1 MVKKVF
7 ITDCEG
13 PLTLNDNAYELADEF
28 IEDGGKL
35 FKIISRF
42 DDYLVD
48 DVKLENYHA
57 GDTLKLIVPF
67 YKLAGLTNEKMIEFS
82 RENIYLVNGSDD
94 TLKFA
99 NELIDSF
106 IISTSYG
113 QYIEALCN
121 YIVFP
126 FQNTYHTQLD
136 VDGATNFNQFDK
148 KSSNVSSDTNDSDNV
163 SSKSNN
169 SQTIVGDKSPKF
181 IEELEKVEEFRKVIL
196 EHGRECEDDFN
207 VLYDIFFNEFPKL
220 EINRYI
226 ESVKTVGGKGKQIA
240 VEDIVE
246 RLNLEDGSIIYMGDS
261 ITDVEPLQ
269 YARDNGGLSV
279 SFNGNEYPLNVAEIA
294 VVSDHTIVSSIL
306 IDLHSRFDKDYVLDF
321 IRLYSQKGPDAAFAD
336 FEVDYSLVEEFEK
349 VFYNKNAPIIEIIT
363 DENREYLLKLSK
375 DMRNSIRGKDI
386 GGLG

>member
-67 YKLAGLTNEKMIEFS
+67 YKLAGLTNEKMIKFS
-82 RENIYLVNGSDD
+82 RENIYLVDGSDD
-94 TLKFA
+94 TLRFA

-106 IISTSYG
+106 IVSTSYG

-121 YIVFP
+121 YIDFP

-136 VDGATNFNQFDK
+136 VDGATNFNSFDAK
-148 KSSNVSSDTNDSDNV
+148 SDNV
-163 SSKSNN
+163 STATNN
-169 SQTIVGDKSPKF
+169 SQTIVGTKSPKF
-181 IEELEKVEEFRKVIL
+181 IEELKKVDEFRKIIL
-196 EHGRECEDDFN
+196 EHGDESEDDFN

-220 EINRYI
+220 EINKYI

-246 RLNLEDGSIIYMGDS
+246 KLDLGQGSIIYMGDS

-294 VVSDHTIVSSIL
+294 VISNHTIVSSIL
-306 IDLHSRFDKDYVLDF
+306 IDLHSRFDKEYVLDF
-321 IRLYSQKGPDAAFAD
+321 IREYSQKGPNAAFED
-336 FEVDYSLVEEFEK
+336 FEVDYSLIEEFEK
-349 VFYNKNAPIIEIIT
+349 VFYNKEAPIIEIIT
-363 DENREYLLKLSK
+363 DDNRDYLLKLSK
-375 DMRNSIRGKDI
+375 EMRNNIRGKDI

>member
-67 YKLAGLTNEKMIEFS
+67 YKLAGLTNEKMIKFS
-82 RENIYLVNGSDD
+82 RENIYLVDGSDD
-94 TLKFA
+94 TLRFA

-106 IISTSYG
+106 IVSTSYG

-121 YIVFP
+121 YIDFP

-136 VDGATNFNQFDK
+136 VCGATNFNQFDK
-148 KSSNVSSDTNDSDNV
+148 KSDNV
-163 SSKSNN
+163 SSQANN

-181 IEELEKVEEFRKVIL
+181 IEELKKVEEFRKIIL
-196 EHGRECEDDFN
+196 EHGDESEEDFN

-220 EINRYI
+220 EINKYI

-246 RLNLEDGSIIYMGDS
+246 KLDLGQGSIIYMGDS

-294 VVSDHTIVSSIL
+294 VISNHTIVSSIL
-306 IDLHSRFDKDYVLDF
+306 IDLHSRFDKEYVLDF
-321 IRLYSQKGPDAAFAD
+321 IREYSQKGPNAAFED
-336 FEVDYSLVEEFEK
+336 FEVDYSLIEEFEK
-349 VFYNKNAPIIEIIT
+349 VFYNKEAPIIEIIT
-363 DENREYLLKLSK
+363 DDNRDYLLKLSK
-375 DMRNSIRGKDI
+375 EMRNGIRGKDI

>member
-67 YKLAGLTNEKMIEFS
+67 YKLAGLTNEKMIKFS
-82 RENIYLVNGSDD
+82 RENIYLVDGSDD
-94 TLKFA
+94 TLRFA

-106 IISTSYG
+106 IVSTSYG

-121 YIVFP
+121 YIDFP

-136 VDGATNFNQFDK
+136 VDGATNFNSFDT
-148 KSSNVSSDTNDSDNV
+148 KSDNSDNV
-163 SSKSNN
+163 SVNSNN
-169 SQTIVGDKSPKF
+169 SQTIVGTKSPKF
-181 IEELEKVEEFRKVIL
+181 IEELKKVEDFRKIIL
-196 EHGRECEDDFN
+196 EHGEESEDDFN

-220 EINRYI
+220 EINKYI

-246 RLNLEDGSIIYMGDS
+246 KLGLEEGSIIYMGDS
-261 ITDVEPLQ
+261 ITDVDPLQ

-279 SFNGNEYPLNVAEIA
+279 SFNGNEYPLDVAEIA
-294 VVSDHTIVSSIL
+294 VISDHTIVSSIL
-306 IDLHSRFDKDYVLDF
+306 IDLHSRFDKGYVLDF
-321 IRLYSQKGPDAAFAD
+321 IREYSQKGPDASFAD
-336 FEVDYSLVEEFEK
+336 FEVDYSLIEEFEK
-349 VFYNKNAPIIEIIT
+349 VFYNKEAPIIEIIT
-363 DENREYLLKLSK
+363 DENRDYLLKLSK
-375 DMRNSIRGKDI
+375 EMRNSIRGKDI

>member
-67 YKLAGLTNEKMIEFS
+67 YKLAGLTNEKMIKFS
-82 RENIYLVNGSDD
+82 RENIYLVDGSDD
-94 TLKFA
+94 TLRFA

-106 IISTSYG
+106 IVSTSYG

-121 YIVFP
+121 YIDFP

-136 VDGATNFNQFDK
+136 VCGATNFNQFNK
-148 KSSNVSSDTNDSDNV
+148 KPDNV
-163 SSKSNN
+163 SSQANN

-181 IEELEKVEEFRKVIL
+181 IEELKKVEEFRKIIL
-196 EHGRECEDDFN
+196 EHGDESEDDFN

-220 EINRYI
+220 EINKYI

-246 RLNLEDGSIIYMGDS
+246 KLDLGQGSIIYMGDS

-294 VVSDHTIVSSIL
+294 VISNHTIVSSIL
-306 IDLHSRFDKDYVLDF
+306 IDLHSRFDKEYVLDF
-321 IRLYSQKGPDAAFAD
+321 IREYSQKGPNAAFED
-336 FEVDYSLVEEFEK
+336 FEVDYSLIEEFEK
-349 VFYNKNAPIIEIIT
+349 VFYNKEAPIIEIIT
-363 DENREYLLKLSK
+363 DDNRDYLLKLSK
-375 DMRNSIRGKDI
+375 EMRNGIRGKDI

>member
-42 DDYLVD
+42 DDYLVE

-67 YKLAGLTNEKMIEFS
+67 YKLAGLTNEKMIKFS
-82 RENIYLVNGSDD
+82 RENIYLVDGSDD
-94 TLKFA
+94 TLRFA

-106 IISTSYG
+106 IVSTSYG

-121 YIVFP
+121 YIDFP

-136 VDGATNFNQFDK
+136 VDGATNFNSFDAK
-148 KSSNVSSDTNDSDNV
+148 SDNV
-163 SSKSNN
+163 STATNN
-169 SQTIVGDKSPKF
+169 SQTIVGTKSPKF
-181 IEELEKVEEFRKVIL
+181 IEELKKVDEFRKIIL
-196 EHGRECEDDFN
+196 EHGDENEDDFN

-220 EINRYI
+220 EINKYI

-246 RLNLEDGSIIYMGDS
+246 RFGLESGSIIYMGDS

-294 VVSDHTIVSSIL
+294 VISDHTIVSSIL

-321 IRLYSQKGPDAAFAD
+321 IRTYSEKGPDDAFAD
-336 FEVDYSLVEEFEK
+336 FEVDYSLIEEFEK
-349 VFYNKNAPIIEIIT
+349 VFHNKNAPIIEIIT
-363 DENREYLLKLSK
+363 DENRDYLLRLSK
-375 DMRNSIRGKDI
+375 EMRNGIRGKDI

>member
-67 YKLAGLTNEKMIEFS
+67 YKLAGLTNEKMIKFS
-82 RENIYLVNGSDD
+82 RENIYLVDGSDD
-94 TLKFA
+94 TLRFA

-106 IISTSYG
+106 IVSTSYG

-121 YIVFP
+121 YIDFP
-126 FQNTYHTQLD
+126 FQNTYHSQLD
-136 VDGATNFNQFDK
+136 VDGATNFNEFSK
-148 KSSNVSSDTNDSDNV
+148 KSSNVSSDA
-163 SSKSNN
+163 NN
-169 SQTIVGDKSPKF
+169 SQTIVGTKSPKF
-181 IEELEKVEEFRKVIL
+181 IEELKKVEEFRKIIL
-196 EHGRECEDDFN
+196 EHGGETEDDFN
-207 VLYDIFFNEFPKL
+207 VLFEIFFNEFPKL
-220 EINRYI
+220 EINKYI

-246 RLNLEDGSIIYMGDS
+246 RFGLEDGSIIYMGDS

-269 YARDNGGLSV
+269 YARDHGGLSV

-294 VVSDHTIVSSIL
+294 VISDHTIVSSIL
-306 IDLHSRFDKDYVLDF
+306 IDLHARFDKDYVLDF
-321 IRLYSQKGPDAAFAD
+321 IRTYSEKGPDEAFAD
-336 FEVDYSLVEEFEK
+336 FEVDYSLIEEFEK
-349 VFYNKNAPIIEIIT
+349 VFYNKEAPIIEIIT
-363 DENREYLLKLSK
+363 DENREYLLKISK
-375 DMRNSIRGKDI
+375 EMRNGIRGKDI

>member
-67 YKLAGLTNEKMIEFS
+67 YKLAGLTNEKMIKFS
-82 RENIYLVNGSDD
+82 RENIYLVDGSDD
-94 TLKFA
+94 TLRFA

-106 IISTSYG
+106 IVSTSYG

-121 YIVFP
+121 YIDFP

-136 VDGATNFNQFDK
+136 IGWATNFNQFDK
-148 KSSNVSSDTNDSDNV
+148 KSGNVSPTT
-163 SSKSNN
+163 NN

-181 IEELEKVEEFRKVIL
+181 IEELKKVEEFRKIIL
-196 EHGRECEDDFN
+196 EHGDESEDDFN

-220 EINRYI
+220 EINKYI

-246 RLNLEDGSIIYMGDS
+246 KLDLGQGSIIYMGDS

-294 VVSDHTIVSSIL
+294 VISNHTIVSSIL
-306 IDLHSRFDKDYVLDF
+306 IDLHSRFDKEYVLDF
-321 IRLYSQKGPDAAFAD
+321 IREYSQKGPNAAFED
-336 FEVDYSLVEEFEK
+336 FEVDYSLIEEFEK
-349 VFYNKNAPIIEIIT
+349 VFYNKEAPIIEIIS
-363 DENREYLLKLSK
+363 DENREHLLKLSK
-375 DMRNSIRGKDI
+375 EMRNNIRGKDI

>member
-67 YKLAGLTNEKMIEFS
+67 YKLAGLTNEKMIKFS
-82 RENIYLVNGSDD
+82 RENIYLVDGSDD
-94 TLKFA
+94 TLRFA

-106 IISTSYG
+106 IVSTSYG

-121 YIVFP
+121 YIDFP

-148 KSSNVSSDTNDSDNV
+148 KSDNV
-163 SSKSNN
+163 SSSSNN

-181 IEELEKVEEFRKVIL
+181 IEELKKVEEFRKIIL
-196 EHGRECEDDFN
+196 EHGEENEDDFN

-220 EINRYI
+220 EINKYI

-246 RLNLEDGSIIYMGDS
+246 KLDLGQGSIIYMGDS

-279 SFNGNEYPLNVAEIA
+279 SFNGNEYPMNVAEIA
-294 VVSDHTIVSSIL
+294 VISDHTIVSSIL
-306 IDLHSRFDKDYVLDF
+306 IDLHSKFEKDYVLDF
-321 IRLYSQKGPDAAFAD
+321 IREYSQKGPNAAFED

-349 VFYNKNAPIIEIIT
+349 VFHNKKAPIIEIIT
-363 DENREYLLKLSK
+363 DENRAHLLKLSK
-375 DMRNSIRGKDI
+375 EMRNGIRGKDI

>member
-67 YKLAGLTNEKMIEFS
+67 YKLAGLTNEKMIKFS
-82 RENIYLVNGSDD
+82 RENIYLVDGSDD
-94 TLKFA
+94 TLRFA

-106 IISTSYG
+106 IVSTSYG

-121 YIVFP
+121 YIDFP

-136 VDGATNFNQFDK
+136 IGWATNFNSFDAK
-148 KSSNVSSDTNDSDNV
+148 SDNV
-163 SSKSNN
+163 STATNN
-169 SQTIVGDKSPKF
+169 SQTIVGTKSPKF
-181 IEELEKVEEFRKVIL
+181 IEELKKVDEFRKIIL
-196 EHGRECEDDFN
+196 EHGEENEDDFN

-220 EINRYI
+220 EINKYI

-246 RLNLEDGSIIYMGDS
+246 RFGLESGSIIYMGDS

-294 VVSDHTIVSSIL
+294 VISDHTIVSSIL
-306 IDLHSRFDKDYVLDF
+306 IDLHSRFDKEYVLDF
-321 IRLYSQKGPDAAFAD
+321 IREYSQKGPNAAFED

-349 VFYNKNAPIIEIIT
+349 VFYNKEAPIIEIIT
-363 DENREYLLKLSK
+363 DENRDYLLRLSK
-375 DMRNSIRGKDI
+375 EMRNGIRGKDI

>member
-67 YKLAGLTNEKMIEFS
+67 YKLAGLTNEKMIKFS
-82 RENIYLVNGSDD
+82 RENIYLVDGSDD
-94 TLKFA
+94 TLRFA

-106 IISTSYG
+106 IVSTSYG

-121 YIVFP
+121 YIDFP

-148 KSSNVSSDTNDSDNV
+148 KSDNV
-163 SSKSNN
+163 SSKANN

-181 IEELEKVEEFRKVIL
+181 IEELKKVEEFRKIIL
-196 EHGRECEDDFN
+196 EHGDESEDDFN

-220 EINRYI
+220 EINKYI

-246 RLNLEDGSIIYMGDS
+246 RFGLESGSIIYMGDS

-294 VVSDHTIVSSIL
+294 VISNHTIVSSIL
-306 IDLHSRFDKDYVLDF
+306 IDLHSRFDKEYVLDF
-321 IRLYSQKGPDAAFAD
+321 IREYSQKGPNAAFED
-336 FEVDYSLVEEFEK
+336 FEVDYSLIEEFEK
-349 VFYNKNAPIIEIIT
+349 VFYNKEAPIIEIIT
-363 DENREYLLKLSK
+363 DDNRDYLLKLSK
-375 DMRNSIRGKDI
+375 EMRNGIRGKDI

>member
-67 YKLAGLTNEKMIEFS
+67 YKLAGLTNEKMIKFS
-82 RENIYLVNGSDD
+82 RENIYLVDGSDD
-94 TLKFA
+94 TLRFA

-106 IISTSYG
+106 IVSTSYG

-121 YIVFP
+121 YIDFP

-136 VDGATNFNQFDK
+136 IGWATNFNQFDK
-148 KSSNVSSDTNDSDNV
+148 KSGNVSPTT
-163 SSKSNN
+163 NN

-181 IEELEKVEEFRKVIL
+181 IEELKKVEEFRKIIL
-196 EHGRECEDDFN
+196 EHGDESEDDFN
-207 VLYDIFFNEFPKL
+207 VLYDIFFKEFPKL
-220 EINRYI
+220 EINKYI

-246 RLNLEDGSIIYMGDS
+246 RFGLESGSIIYMGDS

-294 VVSDHTIVSSIL
+294 VISDHTIVSSIL
-306 IDLHSRFDKDYVLDF
+306 IDLHSRFDKEYVLDF
-321 IRLYSQKGPDAAFAD
+321 IREYSQKGPNAAFED

-349 VFYNKNAPIIEIIT
+349 VFYNKEAPIIEIIT
-363 DENREYLLKLSK
+363 DDNRDYLLKLSK
-375 DMRNSIRGKDI
+375 EMRNSIRGKDI

>member
-67 YKLAGLTNEKMIEFS
+67 YKLAGLTNEKMIKFS
-82 RENIYLVNGSDD
+82 RENIYLVDGSDD
-94 TLKFA
+94 TLRFA

-106 IISTSYG
+106 IVSTSYG

-121 YIVFP
+121 YIDFP

-136 VDGATNFNQFDK
+136 VDGATNFNSFDAK
-148 KSSNVSSDTNDSDNV
+148 LDNV
-163 SSKSNN
+163 STATNN
-169 SQTIVGDKSPKF
+169 SQTIVGTKSPKF
-181 IEELEKVEEFRKVIL
+181 IEELKKVDEFRKIIL
-196 EHGRECEDDFN
+196 EHGDESEDDFN

-220 EINRYI
+220 EINKYI

-246 RLNLEDGSIIYMGDS
+246 KLDLGQGSIIYMGDS

-294 VVSDHTIVSSIL
+294 VISDHTIVSSIL
-306 IDLHSRFDKDYVLDF
+306 IDLHSRFDKEYVLDF
-321 IRLYSQKGPDAAFAD
+321 IREYSQKGPNAAFED
-336 FEVDYSLVEEFEK
+336 FEVDYSLIEEFEK
-349 VFYNKNAPIIEIIT
+349 VFYNKEAPIIEIIT
-363 DENREYLLKLSK
+363 DDNRDYLLKLSK
-375 DMRNSIRGKDI
+375 EMRNSIRGKDI

>member
-42 DDYLVD
+42 DDYLVE

-67 YKLAGLTNEKMIEFS
+67 YKLAGLTNEKMIKFS
-82 RENIYLVNGSDD
+82 RENIYLVDGSDD
-94 TLKFA
+94 TLRFA

-106 IISTSYG
+106 IVSTSYG

-121 YIVFP
+121 YIDFP

-136 VDGATNFNQFDK
+136 VDGATNFNSFDK
-148 KSSNVSSDTNDSDNV
+148 KLDNV
-163 SSKSNN
+163 SSTTNN

-181 IEELEKVEEFRKVIL
+181 IEELKKVDEFRKIIL
-196 EHGRECEDDFN
+196 EHSDESEDDFN

-220 EINRYI
+220 EINKYI

-246 RLNLEDGSIIYMGDS
+246 RFGLESGSIIYMGDS

-294 VVSDHTIVSSIL
+294 VISDHTIVSSIL
-306 IDLHSRFDKDYVLDF
+306 IDLHSRFDKEYVLDF
-321 IRLYSQKGPDAAFAD
+321 IREYSQKGPNAAFED

-349 VFYNKNAPIIEIIT
+349 VFYNKEAPIIEIIT
-363 DENREYLLKLSK
+363 DDNRDYLLKLSK
-375 DMRNSIRGKDI
+375 EMRNSIRGKDI

>member
-67 YKLAGLTNEKMIEFS
+67 YKLAGLTNEKMIKFS
-82 RENIYLVNGSDD
+82 RENIYLVDGSDD
-94 TLKFA
+94 TLRFA

-106 IISTSYG
+106 IVSTSYG

-121 YIVFP
+121 YIDFP

-136 VDGATNFNQFDK
+136 VDGATNFNQSDK
-148 KSSNVSSDTNDSDNV
+148 KSDNV
-163 SSKSNN
+163 SYSSNN

-181 IEELEKVEEFRKVIL
+181 IEELKKVEEFRKIIL
-196 EHGRECEDDFN
+196 EHGEENEEDFN
-207 VLYDIFFNEFPKL
+207 VWYDIFFNEFPKL
-220 EINRYI
+220 EINKYI

-246 RLNLEDGSIIYMGDS
+246 KLDLGQGSIIYMGDS

-279 SFNGNEYPLNVAEIA
+279 SFNGNEYPMNVAEIA
-294 VVSDHTIVSSIL
+294 VISDHTIVSSIL
-306 IDLHSRFDKDYVLDF
+306 IDLHSRFDKEYVMDF
-321 IRLYSQKGPDAAFAD
+321 IREYSQKGPNAAFED

-349 VFYNKNAPIIEIIT
+349 VFHNRKAPIIEIIT
-363 DENREYLLKLSK
+363 AENRAHLLKLSRE
-375 DMRNSIRGKDI
+375 MRNGIRGKDI

>member
-67 YKLAGLTNEKMIEFS
+67 YKLAGLTNEKMIKFS
-82 RENIYLVNGSDD
+82 RENIYLVDGSDD
-94 TLKFA
+94 TLRFA

-106 IISTSYG
+106 IVSTSYG

-121 YIVFP
+121 YIDFP

-136 VDGATNFNQFDK
+136 VDGATNFNSFDAK
-148 KSSNVSSDTNDSDNV
+148 SDNV
-163 SSKSNN
+163 STATNN
-169 SQTIVGDKSPKF
+169 SQTIVGTKSPKF
-181 IEELEKVEEFRKVIL
+181 IEELKKVDEFRKIIL
-196 EHGRECEDDFN
+196 EHGDENEDDFN

-220 EINRYI
+220 EINKYI

-246 RLNLEDGSIIYMGDS
+246 RFGLESGSIIYMGDS

-294 VVSDHTIVSSIL
+294 VISDHTIVSSIL
-306 IDLHSRFDKDYVLDF
+306 IDLHSRFDKEYVLDF
-321 IRLYSQKGPDAAFAD
+321 IREYSQKGPNAAFED

-349 VFYNKNAPIIEIIT
+349 VFYNKEAPIIEIIT
-363 DENREYLLKLSK
+363 DDNKDYLLKLSK
-375 DMRNSIRGKDI
+375 EMRNSIRGKDI

>member
-42 DDYLVD
+42 DDYLVE

-67 YKLAGLTNEKMIEFS
+67 YKLAGLTNEKMIKFS
-82 RENIYLVNGSDD
+82 RENIYLVDGSDD
-94 TLKFA
+94 TLRFA

-106 IISTSYG
+106 IVSTSYG

-121 YIVFP
+121 YIDFP

-136 VDGATNFNQFDK
+136 VDGSTNFNSFDAK
-148 KSSNVSSDTNDSDNV
+148 SDNV
-163 SSKSNN
+163 STATNN
-169 SQTIVGDKSPKF
+169 SQTIVGTKSPKF
-181 IEELEKVEEFRKVIL
+181 IEELKKVDEFRKIIL
-196 EHGRECEDDFN
+196 EHGEENEDDFN

-220 EINRYI
+220 EINKYI

-246 RLNLEDGSIIYMGDS
+246 RFGLESGSIIYMGDS

-294 VVSDHTIVSSIL
+294 VISDHTIVSSIL
-306 IDLHSRFDKDYVLDF
+306 IDLHSRFDKEYVLDF
-321 IRLYSQKGPDAAFAD
+321 IREYSQKGPNAAFED

-349 VFYNKNAPIIEIIT
+349 VFYNKEAPIIEIIT
-363 DENREYLLKLSK
+363 DDNRDYLLKLSK
-375 DMRNSIRGKDI
+375 EMRNSIRGKDI

>member
-67 YKLAGLTNEKMIEFS
+67 YKLAGLTNEKMIKFS
-82 RENIYLVNGSDD
+82 RENIYLVDGSDD
-94 TLKFA
+94 TLRFA

-106 IISTSYG
+106 IVSTSYG

-121 YIVFP
+121 YIDFP

-136 VDGATNFNQFDK
+136 VDGATNFNSFDAK
-148 KSSNVSSDTNDSDNV
+148 SDNV
-163 SSKSNN
+163 STATNN
-169 SQTIVGDKSPKF
+169 SQTIVGTKSPKF
-181 IEELEKVEEFRKVIL
+181 IEELKKVDEFRKIIL
-196 EHGRECEDDFN
+196 EHGEENEDDFN

-220 EINRYI
+220 EINKYI

-246 RLNLEDGSIIYMGDS
+246 KLDLGQGSIIYMGDS

-294 VVSDHTIVSSIL
+294 VISNHTIVSSIL
-306 IDLHSRFDKDYVLDF
+306 IDLHSRFDKEYVLDF
-321 IRLYSQKGPDAAFAD
+321 IREYSQKGPNAAFED
-336 FEVDYSLVEEFEK
+336 FEVDYSLIEEFEK
-349 VFYNKNAPIIEIIT
+349 VFYNKEAPIIEIIT
-363 DENREYLLKLSK
+363 DDNRDYLLKLSK
-375 DMRNSIRGKDI
+375 EMRNSIRGKDI

>member
-67 YKLAGLTNEKMIEFS
+67 YKLAGLTNEKMIKFS
-82 RENIYLVNGSDD
+82 RENIYLVDGSDD
-94 TLKFA
+94 TLRFA

-106 IISTSYG
+106 IVSTSYG

-121 YIVFP
+121 YIDFP

-136 VDGATNFNQFDK
+136 VDSATNFNSFDAK
-148 KSSNVSSDTNDSDNV
+148 TPAAGV
-163 SSKSNN
+163 
-169 SQTIVGDKSPKF
+169 KSPIF
-181 IEELEKVEEFRKVIL
+181 IEELKKVEEFRKIIL
-196 EHGRECEDDFN
+196 EHGEENVDDFN

-220 EINRYI
+220 EINKYI

-246 RLNLEDGSIIYMGDS
+246 RLGLEDGSIIYMGDS

-269 YARDNGGLSV
+269 YARDHGGLSV

-294 VVSDHTIVSSIL
+294 VISDHTIVSSIL
-306 IDLHSRFDKDYVLDF
+306 IDLHARFDKDYVLEF
-321 IRLYSQKGPDAAFAD
+321 IRTYCEKGPDDAFSD
-336 FEVDYSLVEEFEK
+336 FEVDYSLIEEFER
-349 VFYNKNAPIIEIIT
+349 VFYNKRAPVIEIIT
-363 DENREYLLKLSK
+363 DENRDYLLEISK
-375 DMRNSIRGKDI
+375 EMRNSIRGKDI

>member
-42 DDYLVD
+42 DDYLVE

-67 YKLAGLTNEKMIEFS
+67 YKLAGLTNEKMIKFS
-82 RENIYLVNGSDD
+82 RENIYLVDGSDD
-94 TLKFA
+94 TLRFA

-106 IISTSYG
+106 IVSTSYG

-121 YIVFP
+121 YIDFP

-136 VDGATNFNQFDK
+136 IGWATNFNQFDK
-148 KSSNVSSDTNDSDNV
+148 KSGNVSPTT
-163 SSKSNN
+163 NN

-181 IEELEKVEEFRKVIL
+181 IEELKKVEEFRKIIL
-196 EHGRECEDDFN
+196 EHGDESEDDFN

-220 EINRYI
+220 EINKYI

-246 RLNLEDGSIIYMGDS
+246 RFGLESGSIIYMGDS

-294 VVSDHTIVSSIL
+294 VISDHTIVSSIL

-321 IRLYSQKGPDAAFAD
+321 IRTYSEKGPDDAFGD
-336 FEVDYSLVEEFEK
+336 FEVDYSLIEEFEK
-349 VFYNKNAPIIEIIT
+349 VFHNKNAPIIEIIS
-363 DENREYLLKLSK
+363 DENREHLLKLSK
-375 DMRNSIRGKDI
+375 EMRNNIRGKDI

>member
-67 YKLAGLTNEKMIEFS
+67 YKLAGLTNEKMIKFS
-82 RENIYLVNGSDD
+82 RENIYLVDGSDD
-94 TLKFA
+94 TLRFA

-106 IISTSYG
+106 IVSTSYG

-121 YIVFP
+121 YIDFP

-136 VDGATNFNQFDK
+136 VDGATNFNSFSE
-148 KSSNVSSDTNDSDNV
+148 KSSSTNENENNV
-163 SSKSNN
+163 SSKTNN
-169 SQTIVGDKSPKF
+169 SQTIVGTKSPKF
-181 IEELEKVEEFRKVIL
+181 IEELKKVEEFRKIIL
-196 EHGRECEDDFN
+196 EHGEECEDDFN

-220 EINRYI
+220 EINKYI

-240 VEDIVE
+240 VEDIAL
-246 RLNLEDGSIIYMGDS
+246 RFSLEEGSIIYMGDS

-269 YARDNGGLSV
+269 YARDHGGLSV

-294 VVSDHTIVSSIL
+294 VISDHTIVSSIL
-306 IDLHSRFDKDYVLDF
+306 IDLHARFDKDYVLEF
-321 IRLYSQKGPDAAFAD
+321 IKTYSQKGPDDAFKD
-336 FEVDYSLVEEFEK
+336 YEVDYSLIEEFEK
-349 VFYNKNAPIIEIIT
+349 VFYNKKAPIIEIIT
-363 DENREYLLKLSK
+363 DENRDYLLKLSK
-375 DMRNSIRGKDI
+375 EMRNSIRGKDI

>member
-42 DDYLVD
+42 DDYLVE

-67 YKLAGLTNEKMIEFS
+67 YKLAGLTNEKMIKFS
-82 RENIYLVNGSDD
+82 RENIYLVDGSDD
-94 TLKFA
+94 TLRFA

-106 IISTSYG
+106 IVSTSYG

-121 YIVFP
+121 YIDFP

-136 VDGATNFNQFDK
+136 VDGATNFNSFDAK
-148 KSSNVSSDTNDSDNV
+148 SDNV
-163 SSKSNN
+163 STATNN
-169 SQTIVGDKSPKF
+169 SQTIVGTKSPKF
-181 IEELEKVEEFRKVIL
+181 IEELKKVDEFRKIIL
-196 EHGRECEDDFN
+196 EHSEENEDDFN

-220 EINRYI
+220 EINKYI

-246 RLNLEDGSIIYMGDS
+246 RFGLESGSIIYMGDS

-294 VVSDHTIVSSIL
+294 VISDHTIVSSIL
-306 IDLHSRFDKDYVLDF
+306 IDLHSRFDKEYVLDF
-321 IRLYSQKGPDAAFAD
+321 IREYSQKGPNAAFED

-349 VFYNKNAPIIEIIT
+349 VFYNKEAPIIEIIT
-363 DENREYLLKLSK
+363 DDNRDYLLKLSK
-375 DMRNSIRGKDI
+375 EMRNSIRGKDI

>member
-1 MVKKVF
+1 MVRKVF

-13 PLTLNDNAYELADEF
+13 PLTLNDNAYELAAEF
-28 IEDGGKL
+28 IEDGDKL

-67 YKLAGLTNEKMIEFS
+67 YKLAGLTNEKMIKFS

-106 IISTSYG
+106 IVSTSYG

-121 YIVFP
+121 YIDFP

-148 KSSNVSSDTNDSDNV
+148 KSEEVMDDANI
-163 SSKSNN
+163 
-169 SQTIVGDKSPKF
+169 SQTLVGTKSPKF
-181 IEELEKVEEFRKVIL
+181 IEELEKVDEFRKIIL
-196 EHGRECEDDFN
+196 EHGHECEDDFN
-207 VLYDIFFNEFPKL
+207 VLYDIFFNEFSKL
-220 EINRYI
+220 EINKYI

-246 RLNLEDGSIIYMGDS
+246 KLGLEFGSIIYMGDS

-294 VVSDHTIVSSIL
+294 VISDHTIVSSIL
-306 IDLHSRFDKDYVLDF
+306 IDLHARFDKEYVLDF
-321 IRLYSQKGPDAAFAD
+321 IRLYSEKGPDDAFKD

-349 VFYNKNAPIIEIIT
+349 VFYNKKAPIIEIIT
-363 DENREYLLKLSK
+363 DENRDYLLKLSK
-375 DMRNSIRGKDI
+375 EMRNNIRGKDI

>member
-42 DDYLVD
+42 DDYLVE

-67 YKLAGLTNEKMIEFS
+67 YKLAGLTNEKMIKFS
-82 RENIYLVNGSDD
+82 RENIYLVDGSDD
-94 TLKFA
+94 TLRFA

-106 IISTSYG
+106 IVSTSYG

-121 YIVFP
+121 YIDFP

-136 VDGATNFNQFDK
+136 IGWATNFNSFDK
-148 KSSNVSSDTNDSDNV
+148 KLDNV
-163 SSKSNN
+163 SSTTNN

-181 IEELEKVEEFRKVIL
+181 IEELKKVDEFRKIIL
-196 EHGRECEDDFN
+196 EHDGECEEDFN

-220 EINRYI
+220 EINKYI

-246 RLNLEDGSIIYMGDS
+246 RLQLESGSIIYMGDS

-321 IRLYSQKGPDAAFAD
+321 IKEYSQKGPNAAFED
-336 FEVDYSLVEEFEK
+336 YEVDYSLIEEFEK
-349 VFYNKNAPIIEIIT
+349 VFYNKEAPIIEIIT
-363 DENREYLLKLSK
+363 DENREHLLKLSK
-375 DMRNSIRGKDI
+375 EMRNGIRGKDI

>member
-42 DDYLVD
+42 DDYLVE

-67 YKLAGLTNEKMIEFS
+67 YKLAGLTNEKMIKFS
-82 RENIYLVNGSDD
+82 RENIYLVDGSDD
-94 TLKFA
+94 TLRFA

-106 IISTSYG
+106 IVSTSYG

-121 YIVFP
+121 YIDFP

-136 VDGATNFNQFDK
+136 IGWATNFNQFDK
-148 KSSNVSSDTNDSDNV
+148 KSGNVSPTT
-163 SSKSNN
+163 NN

-181 IEELEKVEEFRKVIL
+181 IEELKKVEEFRKIIL
-196 EHGRECEDDFN
+196 EHGDESEDDFN

-220 EINRYI
+220 EINKYI

-246 RLNLEDGSIIYMGDS
+246 RFGLESGSIIYMGDS

-294 VVSDHTIVSSIL
+294 VISDHTIVSSIL
-306 IDLHSRFDKDYVLDF
+306 IDLHSRFDKNYVLDF
-321 IRLYSQKGPDAAFAD
+321 IRTYSEKGPDEAFGD
-336 FEVDYSLVEEFEK
+336 FEVDYSLIEEFEK
-349 VFYNKNAPIIEIIT
+349 VFHNKNAPIIEIIS
-363 DENREYLLKLSK
+363 DENREHLLKLSK
-375 DMRNSIRGKDI
+375 EMRNNIRGKDI

>member
-67 YKLAGLTNEKMIEFS
+67 YKLAGLTNEKMIKFS
-82 RENIYLVNGSDD
+82 RENIYLVDGSDD
-94 TLKFA
+94 TLRFA

-106 IISTSYG
+106 IVSTSYG

-121 YIVFP
+121 YIDFP

-148 KSSNVSSDTNDSDNV
+148 KSDNV
-163 SSKSNN
+163 SSSSNN

-181 IEELEKVEEFRKVIL
+181 IEELKKVEEFRKIIL
-196 EHGRECEDDFN
+196 EHGEENEDDFN

-220 EINRYI
+220 EINKYI

-246 RLNLEDGSIIYMGDS
+246 KLDLGQGSIIYMGDS

-279 SFNGNEYPLNVAEIA
+279 SFNGNEYPMNVAEIA
-294 VVSDHTIVSSIL
+294 VISDHTIVSSIL
-306 IDLHSRFDKDYVLDF
+306 IDLHSRFDKEYVLDF
-321 IRLYSQKGPDAAFAD
+321 IREYSQKGPNAAFED

-349 VFYNKNAPIIEIIT
+349 VFHNRKAPIIEIIT
-363 DENREYLLKLSK
+363 DENRDYLLKLSK
-375 DMRNSIRGKDI
+375 EMRNGIRGKDI

>member
-67 YKLAGLTNEKMIEFS
+67 YKLAGLTNEKMIKFS
-82 RENIYLVNGSDD
+82 RENIYLVDGSDD
-94 TLKFA
+94 TLRFA

-106 IISTSYG
+106 IVSTSYG

-121 YIVFP
+121 YIDFP

-136 VDGATNFNQFDK
+136 VCGATNFNQFDK
-148 KSSNVSSDTNDSDNV
+148 KSDNV
-163 SSKSNN
+163 SSQANN

-181 IEELEKVEEFRKVIL
+181 IEELKKVEEFRKIIL
-196 EHGRECEDDFN
+196 EHGDESEEDFN

-246 RLNLEDGSIIYMGDS
+246 KLDLGQGSIIYMGDS

-294 VVSDHTIVSSIL
+294 VISNHTIVSSIL
-306 IDLHSRFDKDYVLDF
+306 IDLHSRFDKEYVLDF
-321 IRLYSQKGPDAAFAD
+321 IREYSQKGPNAAFED
-336 FEVDYSLVEEFEK
+336 FEVDYSLIEEFEK
-349 VFYNKNAPIIEIIT
+349 VFYNKEAPIIEIIT
-363 DENREYLLKLSK
+363 DDNRDYLLKLSK
-375 DMRNSIRGKDI
+375 EMRNGIRGKDI

>member
-67 YKLAGLTNEKMIEFS
+67 YKLAGLTNEKMIKFS
-82 RENIYLVNGSDD
+82 RENIYLVDGSDE
-94 TLKFA
+94 TLRFA

-106 IISTSYG
+106 IVSTSYG

-121 YIVFP
+121 YIDFP

-136 VDGATNFNQFDK
+136 VDGATNFNSFSE
-148 KSSNVSSDTNDSDNV
+148 KSP
-163 SSKSNN
+163 
-169 SQTIVGDKSPKF
+169 TIGVKSPKF
-181 IEELEKVEEFRKVIL
+181 IEELEKVEEFRKIIL
-196 EHGRECEDDFN
+196 EHGEECEDDFN

-220 EINRYI
+220 EINKYI

-240 VEDIVE
+240 VEDIVL
-246 RLNLEDGSIIYMGDS
+246 RFGLEDGSIIYMGDS

-269 YARDNGGLSV
+269 YARDHGGLSV

-294 VVSDHTIVSSIL
+294 VISDHTIVSSIL
-306 IDLHSRFDKDYVLDF
+306 IDLHARFDKDYVLVF
-321 IRLYSQKGPDAAFAD
+321 IKTYSERGPDDAFND
-336 FEVDYSLVEEFEK
+336 YEVDYSLIEEFEK
-349 VFYNKNAPIIEIIT
+349 VFYNKKAPIIEIIT
-363 DENREYLLKLSK
+363 DENRDYLLKLSK
-375 DMRNSIRGKDI
+375 EMRNSIRGKDI

>member
-67 YKLAGLTNEKMIEFS
+67 YKLAGLTNDKMIEFS
-82 RENIYLVNGSDD
+82 RENIYLVDGSDD
-94 TLKFA
+94 TLRFA
-99 NELIDSF
+99 NELIPSF
-106 IISTSYG
+106 IVSTSYG

-121 YIVFP
+121 YIDFP

-136 VDGATNFNQFDK
+136 VDAATNFNSFDS
-148 KSSNVSSDTNDSDNV
+148 KSQDVLHN
-163 SSKSNN
+163 SNN

-181 IEELEKVEEFRKVIL
+181 IEELKKVEEFRKIIL
-196 EHGRECEDDFN
+196 EHGEECEEDFN

-220 EINRYI
+220 EINKYI

-246 RLNLEDGSIIYMGDS
+246 RISLEQGSIIYMGDS

-294 VVSDHTIVSSIL
+294 VISNHTIVSSIL
-306 IDLHSRFDKDYVLDF
+306 IDLHSRFDKGYVLDF
-321 IRLYSQKGPDAAFAD
+321 IKEYSLKGPNAAFED
-336 FEVDYSLVEEFEK
+336 FEVDYSLIEKFEK
-349 VFYNKNAPIIEIIT
+349 VFYNKQAPIIEIIT
-363 DENREYLLKLSK
+363 DENRADLLKLSK
-375 DMRNSIRGKDI
+375 EMRNNIRGKDI

>member
-67 YKLAGLTNEKMIEFS
+67 YKLAGLTNEKMIKFS
-82 RENIYLVNGSDD
+82 RENIYLVDGSDD
-94 TLKFA
+94 TLRFA

-106 IISTSYG
+106 IVSTSYG

-121 YIVFP
+121 YIDFP

-148 KSSNVSSDTNDSDNV
+148 KSDNV
-163 SSKSNN
+163 SSSSNN

-181 IEELEKVEEFRKVIL
+181 IEELKKVEEFRKIIL
-196 EHGRECEDDFN
+196 EHGEENEDDFN

-220 EINRYI
+220 EINKYI

-246 RLNLEDGSIIYMGDS
+246 KLDLGQGSIIYMGDS

-279 SFNGNEYPLNVAEIA
+279 SFNGNEYPMNVAEIA
-294 VVSDHTIVSSIL
+294 VISDHTIVSSIL
-306 IDLHSRFDKDYVLDF
+306 IDLHSKFEKDYVLDF
-321 IRLYSQKGPDAAFAD
+321 IREYSQKGPNAAFED

-349 VFYNKNAPIIEIIT
+349 VFHNRKAPIIEIIT
-363 DENREYLLKLSK
+363 DENRDYLLKLSK
-375 DMRNSIRGKDI
+375 EMRNGIRGKDI

>member
-42 DDYLVD
+42 DDYLVE

-67 YKLAGLTNEKMIEFS
+67 YKLAGLTNEKMIKFS
-82 RENIYLVNGSDD
+82 RENIYLVDGSDD
-94 TLKFA
+94 TLRFA

-106 IISTSYG
+106 IVSTSYG

-121 YIVFP
+121 YIDFP

-136 VDGATNFNQFDK
+136 VDGATNFNSFDK
-148 KSSNVSSDTNDSDNV
+148 KLDNV
-163 SSKSNN
+163 SSTTNN

-181 IEELEKVEEFRKVIL
+181 IEELKKVDEFRKIIL
-196 EHGRECEDDFN
+196 EHGDENEDDFN

-220 EINRYI
+220 EINKYI

-246 RLNLEDGSIIYMGDS
+246 KLDLGQGSIIYMGDS

-294 VVSDHTIVSSIL
+294 VISDHTIVSSIL
-306 IDLHSRFDKDYVLDF
+306 IDLHSRFDKEYVLDF
-321 IRLYSQKGPDAAFAD
+321 IREYSQKGPNAAFED

-349 VFYNKNAPIIEIIT
+349 VFYNKEAPIIEIIT
-363 DENREYLLKLSK
+363 DDNRDYLLKLSK
-375 DMRNSIRGKDI
+375 EMRNSIRGKDI

>member
-67 YKLAGLTNEKMIEFS
+67 YKLAGLTNEKMIKFS
-82 RENIYLVNGSDD
+82 RENIYLVDGSDD
-94 TLKFA
+94 TLRFA

-106 IISTSYG
+106 IVSTSYG

-121 YIVFP
+121 YIDFP

-136 VDGATNFNQFDK
+136 VDGATNFNSFDK
-148 KSSNVSSDTNDSDNV
+148 KLDNV
-163 SSKSNN
+163 SSTTNN

-181 IEELEKVEEFRKVIL
+181 IEELKKVDEFRKIIL
-196 EHGRECEDDFN
+196 EHGEENEDDFN

-220 EINRYI
+220 EINKYI

-246 RLNLEDGSIIYMGDS
+246 RFGLESGSIIYMGDS

-294 VVSDHTIVSSIL
+294 VISDHTIVSSIL
-306 IDLHSRFDKDYVLDF
+306 IDLHSRFDKEYVLDY
-321 IRLYSQKGPDAAFAD
+321 IREYSQKGPNAAFED

-349 VFYNKNAPIIEIIT
+349 VFYNKEAPIIEIIT
-363 DENREYLLKLSK
+363 DDNRDYLLKLSK
-375 DMRNSIRGKDI
+375 EMRNSIRGKDI

>member
-42 DDYLVD
+42 DDYLVE

-67 YKLAGLTNEKMIEFS
+67 YKLAGLTNEKMIKFS
-82 RENIYLVNGSDD
+82 RENIYLVDGSDD
-94 TLKFA
+94 TLRFA

-106 IISTSYG
+106 IVSTSYG

-121 YIVFP
+121 YIDFP

-136 VDGATNFNQFDK
+136 VDGATNFNSFDAK
-148 KSSNVSSDTNDSDNV
+148 SDNV
-163 SSKSNN
+163 STATNN
-169 SQTIVGDKSPKF
+169 SQTIVGTKSPKF
-181 IEELEKVEEFRKVIL
+181 IEELKKVDEFRKIIL
-196 EHGRECEDDFN
+196 EHGEENEDDFN

-220 EINRYI
+220 EINKYI

-246 RLNLEDGSIIYMGDS
+246 RFGLESGSIIYMGDS

-294 VVSDHTIVSSIL
+294 VISDHTIVSSIL
-306 IDLHSRFDKDYVLDF
+306 IDLHSRFDKEYVLDY
-321 IRLYSQKGPDAAFAD
+321 IREYSQKGPNAAFED

-349 VFYNKNAPIIEIIT
+349 VFYNKEAPIIEIIT
-363 DENREYLLKLSK
+363 DDNRDYLLKLSK
-375 DMRNSIRGKDI
+375 EMRNSIRGKDI

>member
-42 DDYLVD
+42 DDYLVE

-67 YKLAGLTNEKMIEFS
+67 YKLAGLTNEKMIKFS
-82 RENIYLVNGSDD
+82 RENIYLVDGSDD
-94 TLKFA
+94 TLRFA

-106 IISTSYG
+106 IVSTSYG

-121 YIVFP
+121 YIDFP

-136 VDGATNFNQFDK
+136 VDGATNFNSFDK
-148 KSSNVSSDTNDSDNV
+148 KLDNV
-163 SSKSNN
+163 SSTTNN

-181 IEELEKVEEFRKVIL
+181 IEELKKVEEFRKIIL
-196 EHGRECEDDFN
+196 EHGDESEDDFN

-220 EINRYI
+220 EINKYI

-246 RLNLEDGSIIYMGDS
+246 RFGLESGSIIYMGDS

-294 VVSDHTIVSSIL
+294 VISDHTIVSSIL
-306 IDLHSRFDKDYVLDF
+306 IDLHSRFDKEYVLDF
-321 IRLYSQKGPDAAFAD
+321 IREYSQKGPNAAFED

-349 VFYNKNAPIIEIIT
+349 VFYNKEAPIIEIIT
-363 DENREYLLKLSK
+363 DDNRDYLLKLSK
-375 DMRNSIRGKDI
+375 EMRNSIRGKDI

>member
-67 YKLAGLTNEKMIEFS
+67 YKLAGLTNEKMIKFS
-82 RENIYLVNGSDD
+82 RENIYLVDGSDD
-94 TLKFA
+94 TLRFA

-106 IISTSYG
+106 IVSTSYG

-121 YIVFP
+121 YIDFP

-136 VDGATNFNQFDK
+136 IGWATNFNQFDK
-148 KSSNVSSDTNDSDNV
+148 KSGNVSPTT
-163 SSKSNN
+163 NN

-181 IEELEKVEEFRKVIL
+181 IEELKKVEEFRKIIL
-196 EHGRECEDDFN
+196 EHGDESEDDFN

-220 EINRYI
+220 EINKYI

-246 RLNLEDGSIIYMGDS
+246 NLDLGQGSIIYMGDS

-294 VVSDHTIVSSIL
+294 VISDHTIVSSIL
-306 IDLHSRFDKDYVLDF
+306 IDLHSRFDKEYVLDF
-321 IRLYSQKGPDAAFAD
+321 IREYSKKGPNAAFED
-336 FEVDYSLVEEFEK
+336 FEVDYSLIEEFEK
-349 VFYNKNAPIIEIIT
+349 VFYNKEAPIIEIIT
-363 DENREYLLKLSK
+363 DDNRDHLLKLSK
-375 DMRNSIRGKDI
+375 EMRNSIRGKDI